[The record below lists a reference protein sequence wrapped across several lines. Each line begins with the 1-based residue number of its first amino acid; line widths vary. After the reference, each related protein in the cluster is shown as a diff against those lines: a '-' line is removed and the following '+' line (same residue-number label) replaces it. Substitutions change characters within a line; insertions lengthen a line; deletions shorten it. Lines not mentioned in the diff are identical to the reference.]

1 MSNRRV
7 CVLSLIALLLIPSVS
22 KAEVPRLHE
31 VYSDYF
37 LIGVAHGLGPQY
49 SRFDDL
55 VAYHFNVI
63 TPENLMKWNALQPQ
77 PGVFNFEAA
86 DAFVDFAHENGLK
99 VIGHVLIWHE
109 QTPAWVFQD
118 EDGNPASRELLIER
132 METHIKQVVGHFKGR
147 VHGWDV
153 VNEAV
158 EGGDL
163 RDSPW
168 RQIIGDDYIALAF
181 QFAHE
186 ADPDAELY
194 YNDFNLVEGPKRA
207 RVYRLIQDLQQQG
220 IRIDGVGMQA
230 HYDITWPS
238 PELVSETIQYFA
250 SLGVAVHITELDIS
264 VYPWSDRRNLY
275 SDGLPDDIAARQAAR
290 YAELFEVFRTH
301 ADVIERVTLWGVSD
315 DMSWK
320 NYYPVRRR
328 DYPLLF
334 DSAGEPK
341 PAFWAI
347 IPTE

>member
-1 MSNRRV
+1 M
-7 CVLSLIALLLIPSVS
+7 LSLAAWLVFPCIS

-31 VYSDYF
+31 VYGDYF
-37 LIGVAHGLGPQY
+37 LIGVAHGLGPLY

-55 VAYHFNVI
+55 VVYHFNVI
-63 TPENLMKWNALQPQ
+63 TPENLMKWEALQPQ

-86 DAFVDFAHENGLK
+86 DAFVDFAQRNGLK

-118 EDGNPASRELLIER
+118 EEGNPASRELLIER
-132 METHIKQVVGHFKGR
+132 MEQHIKQVVGHFKGR

-158 EGGDL
+158 DGGDL

-168 RQIIGDDYIALAF
+168 RQIIGDEYIALAF

-194 YNDFNLVEGPKRA
+194 YNDFNLVDRQKRE
-207 RVYRLIQDLQQQG
+207 RVYRLIQDLQEQG

-275 SDGLPDDIAARQAAR
+275 PDGLPDDIAARQAAR

-301 ADVIERVTLWGVSD
+301 ADVIERVTLWGISD

-334 DSAGEPK
+334 DSEGKPK